1 MLVSRLWAIISLI
14 KKFKIISLKKSQIM
28 ETNLLKGKLFFLFVI
43 SYLLLNIARGQTLS
57 NAFNNKEAMI
67 SNNTITICKGSS
79 ATLTTT
85 NTNCTGPFSYVW
97 SPGGQTTSSIT
108 VSPTITTSYVV
119 SVNGNNCTII
129 DTFVVKVI
137 PSPIVNL
144 GPDTAS
150 CACIF
155 ISAGNP
161 GSSYYWNNGADY
173 SGINICVTG
182 QYWVT
187 VSNGMCIASDT
198 INVTVYPPPVVNLGP
213 DATVTTSVA
222 LNAGNPGATY
232 AWNTGATSQI
242 INVNTS
248 GQYSVTV
255 TDTNGCV
262 AGDDINIIVKTFVT
276 FIPEGFSPNGDG
288 INETFNI
295 KGIEEFP
302 NNVFEIFNRW
312 GDKVY
317 DAKPYENTWDGRST
331 LGLRVG
337 GNELPVGT
345 YFYVLDP
352 GDGSPAFKGTV
363 YLNR

>member
-1 MLVSRLWAIISLI
+1 
-14 KKFKIISLKKSQIM
+14 M

-43 SYLLLNIARGQTLS
+43 SYLLLNIARGQTQKNS
-57 NAFNNKEAMI
+57 AYNKETI
-67 SNNTITICKGSS
+67 SISNTITICKGSS
-79 ATLTTT
+79 ATLASTVTG
-85 NTNCTGPFSYVW
+85 CTGPYSYSW
-97 SPGGQTTSSIT
+97 SPGAQTTSSIT

-119 SVNGNNCTII
+119 SVTGSNCTTT
-129 DTFVVKVI
+129 DTFVVKVN
-137 PSPIVNL
+137 PAPIVNL

-150 CACIF
+150 CACVF

-161 GSSYYWNNGADY
+161 GSTYYWNTGADY
-173 SGINICVTG
+173 SGINICVSG

-187 VSNGMCIASDT
+187 VSNGMCMASDT
-198 INVTVYPPPVVNLGP
+198 INVTIYPPPVVNLGQ
-213 DATVTTSVA
+213 DITITNSIT
-222 LNAGNPGATY
+222 LNAGNPGSTY
-232 AWNTGATSQI
+232 SWNTGATTQL

-248 GQYSVTV
+248 GQYSVMV

-262 AGDDINIIVKTFVT
+262 AGDDINIIIKTPLT

-295 KGIEEFP
+295 KGIEEYP
-302 NNVFEIFNRW
+302 ENIFEIFNRW

-317 DAKPYENTWDGRST
+317 GAQPYENTWDGRST

-345 YFYVLDP
+345 YFYVLNL
-352 GDGSPAFKGTV
+352 GDGSPAYKGTI